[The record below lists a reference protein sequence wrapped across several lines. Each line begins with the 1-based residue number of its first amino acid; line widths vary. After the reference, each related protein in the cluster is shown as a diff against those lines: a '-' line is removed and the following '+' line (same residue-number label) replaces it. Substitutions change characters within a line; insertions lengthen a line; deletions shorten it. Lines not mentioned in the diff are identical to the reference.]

1 MSDFQA
7 QLNDIGTVLRV
18 QIVDEDGTPIDIS
31 AATVKEI
38 LLLKPDKRTSL
49 LKTAT
54 FTTDGTDGMM
64 EYVTVDGDLDK
75 LRVWQIQGR
84 VTTPL
89 GKWSSKK
96 GTFCVLPNIP
106 DPV

>member
-18 QIVDEDGTPIDIS
+18 QIVDEDGAPIDIS

-54 FTTDGTDGMM
+54 FTTDGTDGMI
-64 EYVTVDGDLDK
+64 EYATVDGDLDT

-96 GTFCVLPNIP
+96 GTFCVLANIP